1 MTPEQLAE
9 IEERWA
15 KATHGNWAWII
26 RGNSVQS
33 HAVVCHDDAKSLMP
47 QNICSGISPKTE
59 NAQAIAS
66 APTDIQALLAEVR
79 RLNRMVDKAIDKL
92 ADFGCVVDTDPCPAN
107 YIEVGCRGCVIK
119 YLESEVGNNG

>member
-1 MTPEQLAE
+1 MVNNEQLAE
-9 IEERWA
+9 IEQRWA
-15 KATHGNWAWII
+15 KWI
-26 RGNSVQS
+26 NP
-33 HAVVCHDDAKSLMP
+33 KSA
-47 QNICSGISPKTE
+47 PKTLGGDFL
-59 NAQAIAS
+59 I
-66 APTDIQALLAEVR
+66 LLAEVR